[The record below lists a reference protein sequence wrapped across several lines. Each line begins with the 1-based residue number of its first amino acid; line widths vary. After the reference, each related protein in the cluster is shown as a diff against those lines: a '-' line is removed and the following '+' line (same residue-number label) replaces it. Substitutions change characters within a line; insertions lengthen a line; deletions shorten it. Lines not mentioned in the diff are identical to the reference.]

1 MQAAVYRGDSV
12 VSVDTVDTPAIGP
25 GEILIRVEACG
36 VCHTDLKKIEYNL
49 LAPPRIYGHETAG
62 VVAHVGARVT
72 RFRPGDRVIVFHHI
86 PCSTCF
92 YCRRKLYAQCPVYK
106 KVGVTAGFEPAGGG
120 FSQYVRVMDWI
131 VERGVEK
138 IPDGVP
144 FEVAAFVEPLNTC
157 LKAVE
162 QCDPQ
167 PGDVVLVQGQGPI
180 GLVFTMLLNL
190 RGCTILATDTIPRRL
205 ELSKLCGATFALDP
219 RTTDVSGKL
228 KELTDGRGADMV
240 FVATNV
246 KGLVEEAVQSSRP
259 GAKIMLFA
267 QTSDKERIELSGA
280 SVCVGERSLLG
291 SYSAS
296 VDIQKESAD
305 LVFSGK
311 LPLHLLISHRVPLD
325 KIEFAFRL
333 ATHPGEFPG
342 ENPLKII
349 VHPHANLTLCS
360 RPYFTGRSTFNS
372 KESRSLPSDPETFW
386 SACAPRSPA
395 APTSKCF
402 AAAITRA

>member
-1 MQAAVYRGDSV
+1 MQAAVYRGNSV
-12 VSVDTVDTPAIGP
+12 VSVDTIDTPAIGP

-49 LAPPRIYGHETAG
+49 LTPPRIYGHETAG
-62 VVAHVGARVT
+62 IVAHVGSAVT
-72 RFRPGDRVIVFHHI
+72 RFKPGDRVIAFHHI
-86 PCSTCF
+86 PCGGCF

-106 KVGVTAGFEPAGGG
+106 KVGITAGFEPAGGG

-138 IPDGVP
+138 IPEGVP
-144 FEVAAFVEPLNTC
+144 FEIAAFVEPLNTC
-157 LKAVE
+157 LKAVH

-167 PGDVVLVQGQGPI
+167 PDDIVLVQGQGPI
-180 GLVFTMLLNL
+180 GLLFTMLLAQV
-190 RGCTILATDTIPRRL
+190 GCTIVATDTIPRRL
-205 ELSKLCGATFALDP
+205 ELAKLCGAHYAVDP
-219 RTTDVSGKL
+219 RTENIPAKL
-228 KELTDGRGADMV
+228 KSLTDGRGADMV

-246 KGLVEEAVQSSRP
+246 KGVVEEAINGTRP

-280 SVCVGERSLLG
+280 SICVGERSLLG

-296 VDIQKESAD
+296 VDIQRESAD

-325 KIEFAFRL
+325 KIDFAFRL

-349 VHPHANLTLCS
+349 V
-360 RPYFTGRSTFNS
+360 RPQEVS
-372 KESRSLPSDPETFW
+372 
-386 SACAPRSPA
+386 
-395 APTSKCF
+395 
-402 AAAITRA
+402 

>member
-1 MQAAVYRGDSV
+1 MIPSRMQAAVYRGNSV
-12 VSVDTVDTPAIGP
+12 VSVDTIDTPEIGP

-49 LAPPRIYGHETAG
+49 LTPPRIYGHETAG
-62 VVAHVGARVT
+62 VVAHVGSNVT
-72 RFRPGDRVIVFHHI
+72 KFQPGDRVIVFHHI
-86 PCSTCF
+86 PCGECF
-92 YCRRKLYAQCPVYK
+92 YCQRKLYAQCPVYK

-120 FSQYVRVMDWI
+120 FSQYVRAMDWI

-157 LKAVE
+157 LKAVQ

-167 PGDVVLVQGQGPI
+167 PEDIVLVQGQGPI
-180 GLVFTMLLNL
+180 GLLFTMLLKL

-205 ELSKLCGATFALDP
+205 ELSMQCGATFSIDP
-219 RTTDVSGKL
+219 RATNVSAKL
-228 KELTDGRGADMV
+228 KELTEGRGADIV

-246 KGLVEEAVQSSRP
+246 KGLVEEAVLSSRP
-259 GAKIMLFA
+259 GGKIMLFA
-267 QTSDKERIELSGA
+267 QTSDKEKIEFSGA
-280 SVCVGERSLLG
+280 SICVGERSLLG

-305 LVFSGK
+305 LVFSGQ

-349 VHPHANLTLCS
+349 VRPQDAN
-360 RPYFTGRSTFNS
+360 
-372 KESRSLPSDPETFW
+372 
-386 SACAPRSPA
+386 
-395 APTSKCF
+395 
-402 AAAITRA
+402 

>member
-1 MQAAVYRGDSV
+1 
-12 VSVDTVDTPAIGP
+12 
-25 GEILIRVEACG
+25 
-36 VCHTDLKKIEYNL
+36 
-49 LAPPRIYGHETAG
+49 
-62 VVAHVGARVT
+62 
-72 RFRPGDRVIVFHHI
+72 
-86 PCSTCF
+86 
-92 YCRRKLYAQCPVYK
+92 
-106 KVGVTAGFEPAGGG
+106 
-120 FSQYVRVMDWI
+120 MDWI
-131 VERGVEK
+131 VEHGVEK

-144 FEVAAFVEPLNTC
+144 FEVAAFVEALNTC
-157 LKAVE
+157 LKAVR

-167 PGDVVLVQGQGPI
+167 PDDVVLVQGQGPI
-180 GLVFTMLLNL
+180 GLLFTMLLNL

-205 ELSKLCGATFALDP
+205 ELSKLCGAAFALDP
-219 RTTDVSGKL
+219 RATDVSAKL
-228 KELTDGRGADMV
+228 KELTDGRGADIV

-246 KGLVEEAVQSSRP
+246 KGLVEEAVLSSRP

-305 LVFSGK
+305 LVFGGK

-349 VHPHANLTLCS
+349 V
-360 RPYFTGRSTFNS
+360 RPQDA
-372 KESRSLPSDPETFW
+372 E
-386 SACAPRSPA
+386 
-395 APTSKCF
+395 
-402 AAAITRA
+402 

>member
-1 MQAAVYRGDSV
+1 MRAAVYRGQSV
-12 VSVDTVDTPAIGP
+12 VSVDEIDTPQIGP

-49 LAPPRIYGHETAG
+49 LTPPRVYGHETAG
-62 VVAHVGARVT
+62 VIAHVGRDVT
-72 RFRPGDRVIVFHHI
+72 KFKPGDRVIVFHHI
-86 PCSTCF
+86 PCGTCF
-92 YCRRKLYAQCPVYK
+92 YCQRKLYAQCAVYK

-120 FSQYVRVMDWI
+120 FAQYVRVMDWI

-138 IPDGVP
+138 IPDGVS
-144 FEVAAFVEPLNTC
+144 FEVASFVEPVNTC
-157 LKAVE
+157 VKAVE

-180 GLVFTMLLNL
+180 GLIFTMLLRL
-190 RGCTILATDTIPRRL
+190 RNCTIVTTDTIPQRIA
-205 ELSKLCGATFALDP
+205 LSKQCGADFAIDP
-219 RTTDVSGKL
+219 RQEDVKT
-228 KELTDGRGADMV
+228 KVAELTEGRGADMV

-246 KGLVEEAVQSSRP
+246 KGLVEQAVSVTRP

-280 SVCVGERSLLG
+280 SICVGERSLLG

-296 VDIQKESAD
+296 VDIQKEAAD

-311 LPLHLLISHRVPLD
+311 LPVNLLVSHRVPLD

-349 VHPHANLTLCS
+349 VHPQKLSHEELSC
-360 RPYFTGRSTFNS
+360 
-372 KESRSLPSDPETFW
+372 
-386 SACAPRSPA
+386 
-395 APTSKCF
+395 
-402 AAAITRA
+402 

>member
-1 MQAAVYRGDSV
+1 LPQQLSNADVRAEVPEKMHAAVYRGNSV
-12 VSVDTVDTPAIGP
+12 VSVDAVQTPEIGP

-62 VVAHVGARVT
+62 VVAHVGSNVT
-72 RFRPGDRVIVFHHI
+72 KFQPGDRVIVFHHI
-86 PCSTCF
+86 PCGTCF
-92 YCRRKLYAQCPVYK
+92 YCQRKLYAQCPVYK

-131 VERGVEK
+131 VERGVEN
-138 IPDGVP
+138 IPAEVP
-144 FEVAAFVEPLNTC
+144 FEIAAFVEPLNTC
-157 LKAVE
+157 LKAVH

-167 PGDVVLVQGQGPI
+167 PDDVVLIQGQGPI
-180 GLVFTMLLNL
+180 GLLFTMLLAQ

-205 ELSKLCGATFALDP
+205 ELSKLCGATYSIDP
-219 RTTDVSGKL
+219 RTEDVAAKL
-228 KELTDGRGADMV
+228 KALTEGRGADMV

-246 KGLVEEAVQSSRP
+246 KGLVEEAVACTRP

-280 SVCVGERSLLG
+280 SICVGERSLLG

-296 VDIQKESAD
+296 VDIQKEGAD

-349 VHPHANLTLCS
+349 V
-360 RPYFTGRSTFNS
+360 RPQELSG
-372 KESRSLPSDPETFW
+372 
-386 SACAPRSPA
+386 SPNGN
-395 APTSKCF
+395 
-402 AAAITRA
+402 